1 MLIKQRK
8 GIVLITTMLT
18 VVLVI
23 MLLSSVVYS
32 NLGSLRLTTN
42 FYDKET
48 ALMAA
53 QSGAQYAITR
63 LQNNILWKA
72 DPTNAYE
79 LKTTNFEVKEKDGN
93 VWGILTS
100 TNGKKSVFRIKFNC
114 EDGDGGL
121 DGLKDSDQKIESPYI
136 STNNLGSSV
145 PRLAYPADEN
155 GVVRGKNV
163 SDGKKTV
170 FKPDTGVTAI
180 TVPNATCNLIV
191 EGFSGPAVREATL
204 TKPFDSKSGY
214 ASQVV
219 ELYISI
225 DPSSLKSDAVVSA
238 AGNITADVAQFA
250 LRTSEGSGAP
260 NMRSLGNI
268 DLNISQGLGISSDT
282 TVYYGDH
289 FNVNGAHN
297 DQIKSQQSDSGKNF
311 TAITWNDVPKASKN
325 DNPITPG
332 TYVWVRNGNQNEL
345 RHYANKIYYYGTALP
360 NSGYEVMNSSNRKF
374 SVDNENLTIMF
385 DKNTYVDGDIL
396 IRSDINEY
404 GTRPIVGFTSEK
416 KGDNNTTIL
425 TSTGNVMISGATIGS
440 GAITAA
446 GNISM
451 QGPSIL
457 ESDPG
462 VGVSIYAKG
471 DVNLETIYNTT
482 AHMEEVLPTENKDTK
497 KPYDNVTVN
506 PSTGLVEDKETASPN
521 DNISSWTKEDILS
534 ATYAAAEHCGVKT
547 VPACQYCRDNNRI
560 YCLNRGLSDAGFV
573 YTEKA
578 QNFLSKVYSSG
589 YNNQESDLYEYRRA
603 GADTVYCNCTAYGY
617 DYDPQTNRYDLHKES
632 CEFYRDV
639 KRIFGEG
646 QRDAKDKKSSTDEDN
661 NMTTVKDP
669 NLSDK
674 LVASDK
680 RTTNY
685 ENYKRD
691 QLTELIGRYKGIN
704 YSDQEIAGVI
714 YACGNINVNIG
725 KDSRLNLTG
734 SMVAYGKD
742 PQKDGEATKSEGK
755 GNIYYKAKSV
765 EMTFDP
771 NYINKLLEIAAQR
784 KVKVRMFASY

>member
-79 LKTTNFEVKEKDGN
+79 LKTTDFEVREKDGN

-100 TNGKKSVFRIKFNC
+100 TNGKKSVFRIKFNY
-114 EDGDGGL
+114 EDGDDGL
-121 DGLKDSDQKIESPYI
+121 DGMKNSAQKIESPYI

-145 PRLAYPADEN
+145 PCLAYPADEN
-155 GVVRGKNV
+155 GVVRGKSI
-163 SDGKKTV
+163 SDGKKTT
-170 FKPDTGVTAI
+170 FKPDTGVTAVTI
-180 TVPNATCNLIV
+180 PKATCNLIV

-204 TKPFDSKSGY
+204 NKPFDSKSGY

-219 ELYISI
+219 ELYIAI
-225 DPSSLKSDAVVSA
+225 DPASLKSDAVVSA

-250 LRTSEGSGAP
+250 LRTSEGSGSP

-268 DLNISQGLGISSDT
+268 DLNISQGLGISNDT

-289 FNVNGAHN
+289 FNVNGSHN
-297 DQIKSQQSDSGKNF
+297 DQIKSQQSNSGKNF

-521 DNISSWTKEDILS
+521 DNISSWTKEDLLS